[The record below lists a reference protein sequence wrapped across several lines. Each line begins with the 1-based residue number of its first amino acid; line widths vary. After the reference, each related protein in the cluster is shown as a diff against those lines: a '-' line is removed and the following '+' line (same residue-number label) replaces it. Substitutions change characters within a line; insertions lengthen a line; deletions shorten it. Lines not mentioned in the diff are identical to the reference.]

1 MLAYAQGSDS
11 PNEYVNSQ
19 EEATCQTKFGWA

>member
-1 MLAYAQGSDS
+1 MLAYARRSDT

-19 EEATCQTKFGWA
+19 EEATCQTKFGSA